1 METSKACNDTH
12 IPSKIIEEN
21 AVIFADLLFSKFNDS
36 VKKKQFPVLL
46 KIANKTVVFKI
57 GDRNSMDN
65 YRPVSKL
72 PNASKLLVFVLR
84 WTINYA

>member
-1 METSKACNDTH
+1 M
-12 IPSKIIEEN
+12 IPS
-21 AVIFADLLFSKFNDS
+21 
-36 VKKKQFPVLL
+36 KKQFPVLL

-72 PNASKLLVFVLR
+72 PNASKLFVFVLR